1 MSEMR
6 LLSRLPLELVT
17 VAALVSILPL
27 TGCVG
32 SAGNASGSGRV
43 VVAVDG
49 HESTSTQQMEVT
61 EIVPP
66 IAAPEQPAR
75 RRLSQTI
82 TLGETSSE
90 PTYRQAPGAPGPAG
104 PNVTVNNNVTVVN
117 QPPAYGGYG
126 GFGGY
131 GGYGGVGY
139 GSGGRTDGSSRSGS
153 TRSAWAPNGWEGA
166 GRTAAPGRTPGVGGN
181 WSPAPSHGPAPMR

>member
-6 LLSRLPLELVT
+6 LLSRLPLALALVT
-17 VAALVSILPL
+17 TVPL
-27 TGCVG
+27 AGCVG
-32 SAGNASGSGRV
+32 SASNASGSDRV

-49 HESTSTQQMEVT
+49 RESTSTQQMEVT
-61 EIVPP
+61 AIVPP
-66 IAAPEQPAR
+66 IAPPEQPSR

-82 TLGETSSE
+82 TLGETSYE
-90 PTYRQAPGAPGPAG
+90 PSYRQAPGAPGPNG
-104 PNVTVNNNVTVVN
+104 SNVTVNNNVTVVN

-126 GFGGY
+126 GYGYGGY
-131 GGYGGVGY
+131 GGYGGGY
-139 GSGGRTDGSSRSGS
+139 GGSRGRSDGFGRSGT

-166 GRTAAPGRTPGVGGN
+166 GRTAAPGQTPGIGGN